1 MEKKFQAHL
10 AQHLSTF
17 LVGFTGVLGKIIYQ
31 NPILIVF
38 FRTLFAAIGLFPL
51 FLKHKKR
58 ISLNFKNHLLFFCL
72 GVIFVLHWFTFFT
85 GVQKSNVSI
94 GTLAFST
101 FPFFLTFLEP
111 LFYKLSFS
119 LSKSLLC
126 IFIVI
131 GVFFFSNSSIFWCFC
146 RATMTI
152 QIP

>member
-94 GTLAFST
+94 GTLAFSKY
-101 FPFFLTFLEP
+101 FPFFSIKTRQHKSP
-111 LFYKLSFS
+111 NFYNPIGK
-119 LSKSLLC
+119 SKKQS
-126 IFIVI
+126 
-131 GVFFFSNSSIFWCFC
+131 
-146 RATMTI
+146 
-152 QIP
+152 